1 MAKLN
6 LKKSKFSN
14 FISSKGF
21 YVALAICLL
30 GTGATAWFA
39 VDRTLTGVGDKQG
52 GSPSTNF
59 SSGAEVN
66 QNVSDMPQSSASA
79 SSAPSASSSSEASK
93 QSSEKSDS
101 SQTQSTAQSTL
112 YVLPITGGKVVNA
125 YSAGELVKSK
135 TLNEWRTHDG
145 IDFEAQVS
153 TPVKA
158 VADEMCIRD
167 RPIDEAEEQQ
177 AEDEHIGYDFKLP
190 FCQKAL
196 TPLLEQRG
204 QRLPDEFAGILDLID
219 GIAMGAHLDEEGASG
234 QVLVIKAVGEKDGTG
249 ETGEILL
256 HTIL

>member
-125 YSAGELVKSK
+125 YSAGERVKSK

-158 VADEMCIRD
+158 VADGTVVSTSNDPLWGYTVE
-167 RPIDEAEEQQ
+167 ID
-177 AEDEHIGYDFKLP
+177 HGN
-190 FCQKAL
+190 
-196 TPLLEQRG
+196 
-204 QRLPDEFAGILDLID
+204 GITSIYSSL
-219 GIAMGAHLDEEGASG
+219 
-234 QVLVIKAVGEKDGTG
+234 GEKLNVKKGDKVEAAQVIGSVAESASIEISEVSHLHFGMKKDGKWVDPLATMG
-249 ETGEILL
+249 KSE
-256 HTIL
+256 